1 MIKIQTDLCNGKMR
15 CLRICPTQ
23 AIRVRSGKAMIIEE
37 RCVDCGRCLE
47 VCPQKAIVPQTD
59 TFAELQKMDYRVAVP
74 SPTLFGQFSH
84 EISPE
89 DIFAALTQIGFH
101 EVADITH
108 ACEMVSW
115 AIREYIHQYRGPR
128 PLISSFCPAIVKL
141 IQLRYPS
148 LINQLIPIKRPEIVA
163 VELLKQK
170 KERSKDPRQAAFKA
184 VYLTPC
190 PTMTPA
196 LSGSEPNVI
205 DGAIAIRDLY
215 NPMSD
220 FLSHQTTS
228 VSKKPAFIG
237 RGIRWARLGGTGIML
252 RDVLWIAAAGINE
265 SMMVLEDIESGK
277 LQNTDYVEI
286 WSCRGGCLRGP
297 LAVENYYLAFH
308 KIILNER
315 RDVEPQIK
323 DLEEIRRLYDEGF
336 FILKERIRPRYG
348 NAVEFDLIA
357 ALDRRKI
364 KEEAL
369 RKLPHLDCG
378 NCGAP
383 DCRSLAEDISL
394 GRSELQ
400 DCLFYYSLDRFED
413 LLKRLG
419 VPIEKSLKTK
429 SQ

>member
-1 MIKIQTDLCNGKMR
+1 MIKIQSELCDGKMR

-23 AIRVRSGKAMIIEE
+23 AIRVRHGKATIIEE

-47 VCPQKAIVPQTD
+47 VCPQQAIVPQTD
-59 TFAELQKMDYRVAVP
+59 AFAELQKMDYRLAVP
-74 SPTLFGQFSH
+74 SPTLFGQFSR
-84 EISPE
+84 EFSPE
-89 DIFAALTQIGFH
+89 DILDALTQIGFH
-101 EVADITH
+101 EVADITA

-148 LINQLIPIKRPEIVA
+148 LIDQLIPIKRPEVVA
-163 VELLKQK
+163 VELLKRK
-170 KERSKDPRQAAFKA
+170 MEKSGDPRKAAFKA

-196 LSGSEPNVI
+196 LSGSEPSLL

-220 FLSHQTTS
+220 FLSHQNPS
-228 VSKKPAFIG
+228 VSRRPAFIG
-237 RGIRWARLGGTGIML
+237 RGIRWARLGGTGIKL
-252 RDVLWIAAAGINE
+252 RDELWITAAGINE
-265 SMMVLEDIESGK
+265 SIMVLEDIESGK
-277 LQNTDYVEI
+277 LQNTDYVET
-286 WSCRGGCLRGP
+286 WSCRGGCIRGP
-297 LAVENYYLAFH
+297 LTVENYYLAFH
-308 KIILNER
+308 KIISNER
-315 RDVEPQIK
+315 RHVESQIK
-323 DLEEIRRLYDEGF
+323 DSEEIKKLFEEGF
-336 FILKERIRPRYG
+336 FFRKERIRPRSG
-348 NAVEFDLIA
+348 NTGECNLID

-378 NCGAP
+378 ICGAP

-394 GRSELQ
+394 GRSELS
-400 DCLFYYSLDRFED
+400 DCIFFYSPDKFEE

-419 VPIEKSLKTK
+419 IPNEKS
-429 SQ
+429 S